1 MPTQSA
7 RELGASCPALGA
19 SCSPPTFHF
28 RARDKQ
34 PLLLTTAGGL
44 RGPAPPCVRLGAL
57 PGAGQQRPGG
67 QGEGEGRRGEGK
79 GRPAR
84 CPRPYPAGCP
94 PAGCAGTWRPRSA
107 RPAGTALTAAAGPA
121 SSGRPRQA
129 GPGRARCCSRQE
141 LGGNGSVPELNKS
154 RVCVSVCVCVPAAG
168 AQGVVLGPSAGPA
181 WRMKERGGWGSA
193 LPAATR
199 ADFVKR

>member
-1 MPTQSA
+1 MPTQSL

-28 RARDKQ
+28 RARHKQ

-44 RGPAPPCVRLGAL
+44 RGPAPPCVGLGAL

-141 LGGNGSVPELNKS
+141 LGGNGSVPELSKS
-154 RVCVSVCVCVPAAG
+154 RVCVSVCLCPRSWCPGRCFGSLSWPSVEDEG
-168 AQGVVLGPSAGPA
+168 EGWLGQRSAGCHTG
-181 WRMKERGGWGSA
+181 R
-193 LPAATR
+193 
-199 ADFVKR
+199 FC